1 MGYYPVFL
9 EMKDR
14 RCVVIGGGAVAQRK
28 VEGLLAAGA
37 KVTVISP
44 VITEE
49 LRSLIARCAIAHV
62 ARGYQKGDLA
72 DYATA
77 FVATDDPE
85 INAAVYSDSR
95 SLNIW
100 VNVADDPAHC
110 DFILPAI
117 VRRGELTVAVSSS
130 GASPAVTRAI
140 REELEEYFTDDYARL
155 VQIASEVR
163 RELSEKSQSLSG
175 EAWNEALKGPLR
187 RLIREGGAS
196 EAKKF
201 LLEAL
206 EAHLCR

>member
-9 EMKDR
+9 EMKER

-28 VEGLLAAGA
+28 VAGLLAAGA
-37 KVTVISP
+37 DVTVISP

-49 LRSLIARCAIAHV
+49 LRSLIGRRAIAHL
-62 ARGYQKGDLA
+62 ARIYKKGDLA
-72 DYATA
+72 DYAIA

-85 INAAVYSDSR
+85 INAAVSSDSR

-117 VRRGELTVAVSSS
+117 VRRGELTVAVSSG

-163 RELSEKSQSLSG
+163 QELSEKFLSVSG
-175 EAWNEALKGPLR
+175 EAWNKALKGR
-187 RLIREGGAS
+187 FRQLIREGQTE
-196 EAKKF
+196 EAKKV
-201 LLEAL
+201 LV
-206 EAHLCR
+206 

>member
-1 MGYYPVFL
+1 
-9 EMKDR
+9 
-14 RCVVIGGGAVAQRK
+14 
-28 VEGLLAAGA
+28 
-37 KVTVISP
+37 
-44 VITEE
+44 
-49 LRSLIARCAIAHV
+49 V
-62 ARGYQKGDLA
+62 ARGYKKGDQA

-163 RELSEKSQSLSG
+163 QELSEKSQSLSG

-187 RLIREGGAS
+187 RLIREGRAS

>member
-9 EMKDR
+9 EMKER

-28 VEGLLAAGA
+28 VAGLLAAGA
-37 KVTVISP
+37 DVTVISP

-49 LRSLIARCAIAHV
+49 LRSLIGRRAIAHL
-62 ARGYQKGDLA
+62 ARIYKKGDLA
-72 DYATA
+72 DYAIA

-85 INAAVYSDSR
+85 INAAVSSDSR
-95 SLNIW
+95 SLNVW

-117 VRRGELTVAVSSS
+117 VRRGELTIAVSSS
-130 GASPAVTRAI
+130 GASPAVTAVI

-163 RELSEKSQSLSG
+163 RELSEKSLCLSG
-175 EAWNEALKGPLR
+175 EAWNKALKGPLR
-187 RLIREGGAS
+187 RLIREGRAT

-206 EAHLCR
+206 EADLCR